1 MSQLSADSYALR
13 SLITNGRRVTSTMA
27 ARNAA
32 IQGLVTVAAQTF
44 HTFASNTRGTQD
56 SIAEL
61 PSTLRLARSTLSR
74 VDSSV
79 DRLNG
84 VMVAVAPG
92 ARRLV
97 PLADQAQPALAQLRA
112 TVPSALATV
121 RRATA
126 AAPHISSLLDAATPF
141 MKAAPSTFGDL
152 APIVACL
159 RPYTPELGG
168 ALVGAGGAH
177 QNYDVVDP
185 KLNPE
190 IVKYVG
196 PVRADGRVEQH
207 GLRAMP
213 MVSEASAEKPTDS
226 AQFAKISGKLY
237 AFPRPPGLNAG
248 KPWFIP
254 ECGITQDALD
264 PSKDPEKP

>member
-1 MSQLSADSYALR
+1 
-13 SLITNGRRVTSTMA
+13 
-27 ARNAA
+27 
-32 IQGLVTVAAQTF
+32 
-44 HTFASNTRGTQD
+44 
-56 SIAEL
+56 
-61 PSTLRLARSTLSR
+61 
-74 VDSSV
+74 
-79 DRLNG
+79 
-84 VMVAVAPG
+84 
-92 ARRLV
+92 
-97 PLADQAQPALAQLRA
+97 
-112 TVPSALATV
+112 
-121 RRATA
+121 
-126 AAPHISSLLDAATPF
+126 